1 VLIFQILNI
10 LVEMSTE
17 ASSYANC
24 GLVLIPLASNATLW
38 NAEDPEGWRTEFR
51 LCYKVPTT
59 YGLSQTGVLTRLE
72 LTDAGV
78 TISSAEWEEWR
89 AEVGDIG
96 TLVMIVGALL

>member
-1 VLIFQILNI
+1 MLIFQILDI

-24 GLVLIPLASNATLW
+24 GLLLIPLATSATLW

-51 LCYKVPTT
+51 LCDKRTT
-59 YGLSQTGVLTRLE
+59 YALSQTGVLTRLQV
-72 LTDAGV
+72 TDTGV
-78 TISSAEWEEWR
+78 IFSSAEWEGWR

-96 TLVMIVGALL
+96 TLVMIIGAML